1 MLSPSPRQQTRKKK
15 TAETDGKSFGVVSRD
30 QRGEEVDENEDE
42 TRRERDE
49 ANR

>member
-1 MLSPSPRQQTRKKK
+1 MLSPITASADEKKK
-15 TAETDGKSFGVVSRD
+15 TADADGKSFGVVSRD
-30 QRGEEVDENEDE
+30 QRGEEVDENEDK